1 MSSSLKRGVLSLL
14 CLCLAFVAASCNRGG
29 DGTGD
34 KSVSW
39 PELTRLDDVAYRAE
53 GFARAGDL
61 GTVRESL
68 SDLLYAGKAV
78 TPATIPAN
86 AADPQQVR
94 TNLTDL
100 TSLIDGLSPNELDD
114 ETLTQL
120 VLGLHPVI
128 EKLIEAVGMPHV
140 HANEGPNDGFLHPIF
155 DGEGKQVG
163 TAEIKLHDDAGDL
176 EVWLMRGGHGGEPWR
191 LPLDTTLAIGFP
203 DLGRTVTLAIRDRE
217 RNEDESG
224 ASTIQD
230 GATAYF
236 VFPGETGADAAWLMG
251 EDFAAKAELSFADT
265 TTGSFILR
273 PHIHKEGH

>member
-1 MSSSLKRGVLSLL
+1 MSNSLNRGAISLL
-14 CLCLAFVAASCNRGG
+14 CLCLAVVATSCNRGG

-34 KSVSW
+34 DSVSW
-39 PELTRLDDVAYRAE
+39 PELTRLDDIAYRAE

-61 GTVRESL
+61 STVSESL
-68 SDLLYAGKAV
+68 SDLLDAGKAV

-86 AADPQQVR
+86 AADPQQVQA
-94 TNLTDL
+94 NLTDL
-100 TSLIDGLSPNELDD
+100 TSLIDGLSASELDD
-114 ETLTQL
+114 QTLTQL

-128 EKLIEAVGMPHV
+128 EKLIQAVGMPHV

-155 DGEGKQVG
+155 DGAGKQIG

-191 LPLDTTLAIGFP
+191 LPIDTTLALGFP
-203 DLGRTVTLAIRDRE
+203 DLGQTVMLAVRDRA

-251 EDFAAKAELSFADT
+251 EDFAAKAELRFADSS
-265 TTGSFILR
+265 TGSFVLR